1 MPTAAEGFATNSP
14 YNLPRLSPL
23 DTPEPGEGYWIYAA
37 QAATLTLWNSTPRYQ
52 NGCCDPSC
60 SAEGL

>member
-37 QAATLTLWNSTPRYQ
+37 QAATLTLWN
-52 NGCCDPSC
+52 
-60 SAEGL
+60 